1 MLRLSQNKKNGAPI
15 KFLHDFDKSKDHPF
29 SIITIQDFSI
39 TNSNIKEIS
48 KLHLNEIFQ
57 KAKINISI
65 SDSFE
70 LCFNSLIKNINT
82 NDYVEVADEELIF
95 GELDFYN
102 ETLEINFWWIIKN
115 SNKFSNITGS
125 IIKSSSTIVDLYIPE
140 EFLCEIR
147 RNSNFILYPTR
158 ITFNNSY

>member
-1 MLRLSQNKKNGAPI
+1 MLRLSYNKENGAPI
-15 KFLHDFDKSKDHPF
+15 KSIHDFDKSKDHPS

-39 TNSNIKEIS
+39 TNSNINEIS

-57 KAKINISI
+57 EAKINISI

-70 LCFNSLIKNINT
+70 LCSNLLVQNINS
-82 NDYVEVADEELIF
+82 NEYVEVTDEEVIF

-102 ETLEINFWWIIKN
+102 ETLEMNFWWIIKN
-115 SNKFSNITGS
+115 SNKFSNITAS
-125 IIKSSSTIVDLYIPE
+125 IIKSSATNVDIHISGD
-140 EFLCEIR
+140 FLHEIR
-147 RNSNFILYPTR
+147 RNSNFILYPER